1 MKLAIVEDEKVYVD
15 KLREYLNK
23 YQRESAVEVRSVWFS
38 DGSEIAEDY
47 SGDYDIILM
56 DIQMKFMDGISAAR
70 KIREMDQEVIIIFIT
85 LSLIHI

>member
-56 DIQMKFMDGISAAR
+56 DI
-70 KIREMDQEVIIIFIT
+70 
-85 LSLIHI
+85 